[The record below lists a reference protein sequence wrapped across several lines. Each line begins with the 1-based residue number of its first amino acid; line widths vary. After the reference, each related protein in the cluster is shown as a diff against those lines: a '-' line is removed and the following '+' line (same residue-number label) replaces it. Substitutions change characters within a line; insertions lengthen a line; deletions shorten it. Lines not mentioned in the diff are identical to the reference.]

1 MASAMRFA
9 AGGLVTILT
18 LVLPAAPLIAQS
30 QTPGKMYR
38 IGWLGTAV
46 QTESD
51 KERIWGPFYRRLAEL
66 GYVEG
71 KNTVV
76 ERRYLEGKLER
87 FPDLAAELVRLNVDV
102 IVTVGQPATQAAQK
116 VTRNVPIVMT
126 GVVDPVGAGIV
137 ASLARPSG
145 NTTGI
150 SLLSADLVTKRL
162 EFLKAIVPEVS
173 SVGVFRNPG
182 NRSNELQF
190 EGIKTTAEALTVR
203 LQPIS
208 VRGPNDVEIAFQA
221 ATRGQAGALMVL
233 DDPVIYD
240 QRAQIAALAVKNR
253 LPSVGGLTGFA
264 EAGGLMSYGTYLPEH
279 FRQAATYVDR
289 ILKGAKPAE
298 LPVEQP
304 AKFEL
309 VINLKTAKAF
319 GLTIPQ
325 SIMLRADRVIE

>member
-1 MASAMRFA
+1 MRFA
-9 AGGLVTILT
+9 ASGLVVILT
-18 LVLPAAPLIAQS
+18 LALPAAPSAAQP
-30 QTPGKMYR
+30 QVPGKVYR

-46 QTESD
+46 QTET
-51 KERIWGPFYRRLAEL
+51 ERQRLWGPFHRRLSEL

-76 ERRYLEGKLER
+76 ERRYSEGKLER
-87 FPDLAAELVRLNVDV
+87 FPDLVAELVRLNVDV

-116 VTRNVPIVMT
+116 VTRTVPIVMT

-145 NTTGI
+145 NTTGL
-150 SLLSADLVTKRL
+150 SLLSTELVTKRL
-162 EFLKAIVPEVS
+162 ELLKAIGPEVF
-173 SVGVFRNPG
+173 SVAVLRNPG
-182 NRSNELQF
+182 NKSNELQF
-190 EGIKTTAEALTVR
+190 ESIKTTAEALKVR

-221 ATRGQAGALMVL
+221 ATREQAGALMVL

-264 EAGGLMSYGTYLPEH
+264 EAGGLMSYGTNVPEH
-279 FRQAATYVDR
+279 FRQAAAYVDR
-289 ILKGAKPAE
+289 ILKGANPAE
-298 LPVEQP
+298 LPIEQP

-309 VINLKTAKAF
+309 VINLNTAKTL
-319 GLTIPQ
+319 GLTIPAALL
-325 SIMLRADRVIE
+325 LRADRVIE

>member
-1 MASAMRFA
+1 MRFA
-9 AGGLVTILT
+9 AGSLVTILT

-30 QTPGKMYR
+30 QAPGRMYR

-46 QTESD
+46 QTEP
-51 KERIWGPFYRRLAEL
+51 ERERLWGPFHRRLSEL

-71 KNTVV
+71 NNTVV
-76 ERRYLEGKLER
+76 ERRYSEGKLER
-87 FPDLAAELVRLNVDV
+87 FPSLAAELVRLNVDV

-116 VTRNVPIVMT
+116 VTTTVPIVMT

-145 NTTGI
+145 NTTG
-150 SLLSADLVTKRL
+150 LSVLSTDLVTKRL
-162 EFLKAIVPEVS
+162 ELLKAIVPEVS

-182 NRSNELQF
+182 NKSNELQF
-190 EGIKTTAEALTVR
+190 QSIKTTAEALKVR
-203 LQPIS
+203 LQPIG
-208 VRGPNDVEIAFQA
+208 VRGPNDVETAFQA
-221 ATRGQAGALMVL
+221 ATREQAGALVVL

-240 QRAQIAALAVKNR
+240 QRAQIAVLAVKNR

-264 EAGGLMSYGTYLPEH
+264 EAGGLMSYGTNLPEH

-289 ILKGAKPAE
+289 ILKGAKPAD

-304 AKFEL
+304 TKFEL
-309 VINLKTAKAF
+309 VINLKTAKTL
-319 GLTIPQ
+319 GLTIPAA
-325 SIMLRADRVIE
+325 LLVRADRVIE